1 MFADALSKEYYF
13 LTHVKLREAPIE
25 FMTQAI
31 GHCPN
36 SVCTPPPR
44 TQTGTLG
51 HFQADLSNFVKSPFW
66 WYISA
71 TKNPGKP

>member
-36 SVCTPPPR
+36 SFCPRPPALKR
-44 TQTGTLG
+44 ALWGTSG
-51 HFQADLSNFVKSPFW
+51 P
-66 WYISA
+66 I
-71 TKNPGKP
+71 

>member
-36 SVCTPPPR
+36 SPPALKR
-44 TQTGTLG
+44 ALWGTSG
-51 HFQADLSNFVKSPFW
+51 P
-66 WYISA
+66 I
-71 TKNPGKP
+71 